1 MKLCGN
7 CKYKSTR
14 IEEFPCTGCI
24 DKSGG
29 IIDSRP
35 NWEPVPRKPVSKVG
49 DGGCGDCL
57 YGDLKLSEP
66 PCEQCEIDS
75 PHYTNWVSRHEKQLT
90 GIWID
95 ELKEPVMM
103 PNEVQPAIEEADAL
117 TSAFEYLNEELFDN
131 QLPMVKLSLTR
142 NPRVKKG
149 HFAENAWVDEAGV
162 EWHEIAINAQ
172 WYAEVQDW
180 RLAMT
185 TMVHEMGHLE
195 QADKGTAGRETYH
208 NVEYVTRMR
217 LMGVDSTDMEGNPV
231 SSGDRV
237 SSALIPG
244 GKLEQALLDMPEE
257 YIFPYLPK
265 LMPDDPPT
273 PAPQGPGPA
282 PEPKKRGVKTKYTCA
297 KCGLNMWGKPES
309 RIACL
314 ECNREMVANV

>member
-7 CKYKSTR
+7 CKYKALSTT
-14 IEEFPCTGCI
+14 EPPCVGCI

-29 IIDSRP
+29 IIDARP
-35 NWEPVPRKPVSKVG
+35 NWKRVPNKPKSKVG
-49 DGGCGDCL
+49 DGGCSDCL
-57 YGDLKLSEP
+57 HGDLKLSDP
-66 PCEQCEIDS
+66 PCEECEIDE
-75 PHYTNWVSRHEKQLT
+75 PHYTNWEPQYKKQLT
-90 GIWID
+90 GVWID
-95 ELKEPVMM
+95 EGSEPMLAH
-103 PNEVQPAIEEADAL
+103 EIQPAIEEADAL
-117 TSAFEYLNEELFDN
+117 TNAFEYLNEELFDN
-131 QLPMVKLSLTR
+131 ELPMVKLSLTR

-195 QADKGTAGRETYH
+195 QCARGNAGRESYH
-208 NVEYVTRMR
+208 NRQYVDRMR
-217 LMGVDSTDMEGNPV
+217 AMGVDSLDMEGNRV

-237 SSALIPG
+237 SSSLIVG
-244 GKLEQALLDMPEE
+244 GKLEGVLLVMPEE

-265 LMPDDPPT
+265 LMPDDPPQEPRT
-273 PAPQGPGPA
+273 AGPA

-314 ECNREMVANV
+314 DCNREMMATV

>member
-1 MKLCGN
+1 MRLCGN
-7 CKYKSTR
+7 CKHKSVST
-14 IEEFPCTGCI
+14 EDFPCKGCI
-24 DKSGG
+24 DKNGG

-35 NWEPVPRKPVSKVG
+35 NWEPVPPPKPK
-49 DGGCGDCL
+49 
-57 YGDLKLSEP
+57 
-66 PCEQCEIDS
+66 
-75 PHYTNWVSRHEKQLT
+75 EKPMAIQLT
-90 GIWID
+90 
-95 ELKEPVMM
+95 
-103 PNEVQPAIEEADAL
+103 QPAIEEADAL

-131 QLPMVKLSLTR
+131 MLPMVKLSLTR

-149 HFAENAWVDEAGV
+149 HFAENAWVDEDGT

-195 QADKGTAGRETYH
+195 QADKGTAGRESYH

-217 LMGVDSTDMEGNPV
+217 EMGVDSIDPESGDPV

-244 GKLEQALLDMPEE
+244 SKLEQSLLDMPEE

-265 LMPDDPPT
+265 LFPDDPPI
-273 PAPQGPGPA
+273 PPKQQGVPT
-282 PEPKKRGVKTKYTCA
+282 PEPKKRGVKTKYSCA
-297 KCGLNMWGKPES
+297 KCGLNMWGKPDS

-314 ECNREMVANV
+314 DCNREMVATS